1 MIARAVV
8 LALVIAGA
16 GLLSARAGGAEQA
29 VAREPLSKLPRAI
42 AGWHAAGDTPLDAAS
57 LQVLGVDDYVNR
69 RYVGAEGQLVGL
81 YIGYYGSQRQG
92 DTIHSPQNCLPG
104 AGWQPTESSTETL
117 TAGGAPVTVN
127 RYVVQKGLDRQVV
140 LYWYQ
145 GRGRIIASEYVNKFW
160 LVADAARLHRTDGAL
175 VRIMAPVIDEQ
186 ASAGRAAA
194 DFAQSLMPALP
205 NYLP

>member
-1 MIARAVV
+1 M
-8 LALVIAGA
+8 
-16 GLLSARAGGAEQA
+16 
-29 VAREPLSKLPRAI
+29 
-42 AGWHAAGDTPLDAAS
+42 
-57 LQVLGVDDYVNR
+57 
-69 RYVGAEGQLVGL
+69 
-81 YIGYYGSQRQG
+81 
-92 DTIHSPQNCLPG
+92 
-104 AGWQPTESSTETL
+104 
-117 TAGGAPVTVN
+117 
-127 RYVVQKGLDRQVV
+127 
-140 LYWYQ
+140 YWYQ